1 MKAKKPVRMTW
12 AYLRQ
17 HKMRLASAV
26 CWRCLYELVPMQV
39 LVVTGLIVDG
49 LAGGSNR
56 LWDIDSQ
63 LISPAATL
71 PLTAAALIVIA
82 LFHGVSA
89 YAWTLATARL
99 GLGFVNAF
107 RRQLFTHAIHISA
120 DRQLSIGSGELFERI
135 LQDTAATRAYIE
147 DVCVHTLTQILRT
160 GYPLAILF
168 ILNFRLAAIVLAGLP
183 VQGLINRRIENRL
196 YQFIRQRRH
205 SDSKLSSALKENLHG
220 LETIQ
225 ALNAHDVAVGGLNL
239 RADQLAGHQLQVAR
253 STALMRSTLWFFHRH
268 RPGTCLVAR
277 RAASTGR
284 PDERGNTSGFLGL
297 VAFAYRPLRQF
308 THIVGDY
315 RRGLAALKRIDELLG
330 IATTVRER
338 PDAVPLLVKEGRVAI
353 EEVTF
358 AYDTRPVFRDFN
370 LRLAPHQLVAVVGR
384 KGAGKST
391 LLKLLVRLHDPQK
404 GRILIDGQPIDGVT
418 IDSLRSQIA
427 LVGQHSALFS
437 GTILDNI
444 RMARPGADLTQVK
457 AACRLTGALEFIEK
471 LDQSFETPIGTG
483 GLHISAGEAKRITI
497 ARALLTGPGLLLM
510 DGPCAAIDPET
521 EAEIIASLI
530 RLKQHTTIVLTARHA
545 QAIPNADHVVVMD
558 DGRIIS
564 QGKHRYLREHC
575 RLYRGLCD
583 GCHTL
588 SQVA

>member
-135 LQDTAATRAYIE
+135 LRDTAATRAYIE
-147 DVCVHTLTQILRT
+147 DVCVHTLTHILRT

-168 ILNFRLAAIVLAGLP
+168 ILDFRLAAIVLAGLP

-196 YQFIRQRRH
+196 YQSIRQRRH

-253 STALMRSTLWFFHRH
+253 STALMRSTLWFFTGIGLALALWQGGLQVRAGQMSV
-268 RPGTCLVAR
+268 GTLVVF
-277 RAASTGR
+277 S
-284 PDERGNTSGFLGL
+284 GL

-471 LDQSFETPIGTG
+471 LDQGFETPIGTG